1 MPSQDTI
8 SRVMDQA
15 RSIAK
20 LGFRRWYARQ
30 MYEAFAWLT
39 TCLLSGVVF
48 TAILEFVGLR
58 TPGLTPL
65 VTLTVLY
72 FIGLMGLMSFK
83 RFWTMLSRAT
93 VYSDSAT
100 CVRCDSY
107 GLFEVTRQSERI
119 PVRCRNCGHEWS
131 ILK

>member
-100 CVRCDSY
+100 CTRCDSY

-131 ILK
+131 ILE